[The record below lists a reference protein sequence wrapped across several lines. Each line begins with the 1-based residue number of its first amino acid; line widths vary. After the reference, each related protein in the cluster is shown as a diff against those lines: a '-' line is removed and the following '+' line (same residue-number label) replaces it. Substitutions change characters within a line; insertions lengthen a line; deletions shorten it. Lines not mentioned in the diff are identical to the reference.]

1 MNKKPYS
8 DRRQSVDESHIK
20 TLTVKIMALKEERD
34 GYRKEIKRLRED
46 IDGYDMLRDQAIMSN
61 QTQIALGS
69 NEEG

>member
-1 MNKKPYS
+1 
-8 DRRQSVDESHIK
+8 
-20 TLTVKIMALKEERD
+20 MALKEERD